1 MIKGF
6 TVIILFFTV
15 AIGAQELQ
23 YKAIAKIPLN
33 ADRFIGVDDFDNLY
47 YISNNVFYKKYE
59 EDSIRYTNL
68 QLGDIGNV
76 DILNPLE
83 ITVFYP
89 GFNTVI
95 KLDNTLN
102 EIIKIDFNRIE
113 PFRNIQHVTTA
124 NDKNLWTFNA
134 DLQQLEIFNYQTREI
149 IPINQPLNQ
158 NVIAQ
163 KSNYNFC
170 WLLTGKS
177 LLKYNIYGSLL
188 YTMPLEGYDDF
199 SQSGTIFVLKKENHL
214 FYMKED
220 TDTATPL
227 KISDIPVK
235 DFYINANNL
244 YIYDGKNVHHYQLN
258 LSKKQ

>member
-6 TVIILFFTV
+6 TVVVLFFTV

-23 YKAIAKIPLN
+23 YKAITKVPLH

-47 YISNNVFYKKYE
+47 YISNNVFYKKRKK
-59 EDSIRYTNL
+59 DSIRYTNL
-68 QLGDIGNV
+68 QLGNIGNI

-89 GFNTVI
+89 DFNTVI

-102 EIIKIDFNRIE
+102 EIIKIDFNRVD
-113 PFRNIQHVTTA
+113 PFRNIQYVTTA

-134 DLQQLEIFNYQTREI
+134 DLQQLEIFNYQTRESI
-149 IPINQPLNQ
+149 SINQPLNE
-158 NVIAQ
+158 NIIAQ

-170 WLLTGKS
+170 WLLTGTA
-177 LLKYNIYGSLL
+177 LLTYNIYGSLL
-188 YTMPLEGYDDF
+188 NTFPLKGYDAF
-199 SQSGTIFVLKKENHL
+199 SQSGNIFILKKENHL
-214 FYMKED
+214 FYVKAYP
-220 TDTATPL
+220 DTATPL